1 MKKILQTKWSFLL
14 AGAILALCGN
24 RLSAQNFSIGTL
36 PPGKTIVI
44 TYEVDVNA
52 DVCPSGTQGLDISN
66 QSNVSGGN
74 FPTVQTDDPDIAGAS
89 NPTKTAVS
97 TLTLGNLVY
106 KDVNKNGVFDAGDN
120 GVDGVSLRLFVDN
133 GDGVLTVA
141 DGASIG
147 SATTAG
153 GGLYTFTGLC
163 PGNYIVEIP
172 LSNFNSGGPLYDNTL
187 MTGLIS
193 SPVGGASDPDNDT
206 NNDDNGDPVAGFGVA
221 SQAITLALNAEPT
234 NDGDAD
240 NNTNLS
246 LDFGFKAPTTVSIQP
261 TLSAAEGT
269 GAGTTSF
276 DFTVTRTDNSETFS
290 LTVNTSDGTAN
301 SPSDYTAIS
310 GGTASFTAGGSLT
323 ATVTVLVNKDNM
335 VEPNETFNVTLSG
348 APAGIVLTG
357 ASSVGTIT
365 NDDAAVVTLTGGVSQ
380 NEGTSFTFTATLNNP
395 VQGGFTL
402 PFTTNNGTATTADN
416 DYTDNDASL
425 NFTGTASEAKTI
437 TVNTTPDNKVELD
450 ETFTVALG
458 TPSVA
463 GVTTAGSPQ
472 TGTITNDDA
481 AVISIAANQS
491 GPESSTPQTFNV
503 TISNPIDVDI
513 TLNFATSDGT
523 ATTADNDYTSLN
535 ATLLFVATSQSLPV
549 PVAIIND
556 SKVEANEV
564 YNVTLSG
571 ISASGRNVTLGTATG
586 TGTITNDDNATITLT
601 GGGAANEGNTGT
613 TSRVFTATLSNAVQ
627 GSFTVAYTT
636 NDGTAT
642 TANNDY
648 VDNDASLM
656 FNGNAGESKTITV
669 LANGDY
675 FVEADET
682 YTVALGAITSPLS
695 GAISLAGS
703 PQTGTITND
712 EVDFG
717 DIDDFTGL
725 GAPFISTL
733 LSNNGARHNA
743 TLTGPR
749 LGSALDGDPD
759 GQTTFNAN
767 GDDLDAEGDD
777 EDGVVLPN
785 PLIKGTMANVT
796 VTASA
801 PGILNG
807 WVDFEN
813 DFSFEQAGNQVFTN
827 VPVTAGANNL
837 SFMVPVAAST
847 TSSAYARFRISTAS
861 GLTPYGLAADGEV
874 EDYQT
879 SIIDNQFS
887 INDVSVTEGNAGT
900 TNLTFTVS
908 RSTNG
913 TASSVNYAIT
923 GGTATSGSDYAPLPS
938 GTLNFAANGPLSQDI
953 TITVNGDLIVE
964 NNETII
970 VTLSNPVNGGFGDDT
985 GVGTITN
992 DDNAVVTLSGGIAK
1006 NEGNAGTTS
1015 YVFTATLNNPVQGGF
1030 TAPYTTNNG
1039 TATTADNDYQDND
1052 ASLNFTGTAG
1062 ESKTITVLVNGDNK
1076 VELDETFTV
1085 ALGAL
1090 VGAPAAVTTAGSPQ
1104 TGTITNDDVAV
1115 ISITANQSGPESSS
1129 PQTFNVTISNPI
1141 DVDITLNFATSDGTA
1156 TTADND
1162 YTDLNATL
1170 LFVATS
1176 QSLPVPVA
1184 IINDNKVEA
1193 NEVYNVT
1200 LSGISASGRNVT
1212 FGTNTATGTIVNDD
1226 AAVVTLS
1233 GGIAKNE
1240 GNAGTTSYV
1249 FTATL
1254 NNPVQGGFTLPYTTN
1269 NGTATTADNDY
1280 QDNDA
1285 SMNFTGTAGE
1295 SKTIT
1300 VLVNGDNKVE
1310 LDETF
1315 TVALGA
1321 ISGAPAGVTT
1331 AGSPQTGTIT
1341 NDDAA
1346 VISIAANQ
1354 SGPESSSPQTF
1365 NVTISNPIDVDI
1377 TLNFATSDGTATTA
1391 DNDYTSL
1398 NATLLFVATSQS
1410 LPVPVA
1416 IINDNKVEANE
1427 VYNVTLSGISASGR
1441 NVTFGTNTGTGT
1453 IVNDDAAVVTLSG
1466 GIAKNEGNAG
1476 TTSYVFTATL
1486 NNPVQGG
1493 FTLPYTTN
1501 DGTATTADNDYQ
1513 DNDASM
1519 NFTGT
1524 AGETKTITVLVNG
1537 DNKVEL
1543 DETFTVALGAL
1554 VGAPAGVTT
1563 AGSPQTG
1570 TITNDDAAVVS
1581 LTGNVSQAENLSPQV
1596 FNVTLSNPVDVAVTV
1611 QFSTANNTASTADN
1625 DYNGIVGQTVTFL
1638 ANTTIAQS
1646 ANVTIN
1652 NDNKVEANE
1661 VYNVALGSLNASG
1674 RNVTLGTSAGT
1685 GTIVNDDAAT
1695 VTLSGGI
1702 SQNEGNTANTNFTFT
1717 ATLNNPV
1724 QGGLT
1729 ASYVTNDGTAT
1740 TVDNDYID
1748 NDASLPFTGT
1758 AGETKTFTVASVADN
1773 KVEANETFQT
1783 VLTGLTLP
1791 PGITAVTIV
1800 GSPQTATIVNDE
1812 VDFGDAPDTYG
1823 TLLASNGA
1831 RHATV
1836 LGFSLGSGIDGE
1848 VDGQPTANASGD
1860 GADDDGVTLPSPL
1873 VTNTTANVTV
1883 TASSAGK
1890 LDAWVDFNNN
1900 GNFNDS
1906 GEKVFNN
1913 ITVVAGANSL
1923 SFAVPNGATP
1933 ALTFARFRLSAT
1945 GGLGPTGLASD
1956 GEVEDY
1962 QIQIVN
1968 TQFSVNDPTVT
1979 EGNAGTTNLAFVITR
1994 SNNASACSI
2003 DYAITGGTA
2012 TTADNDYQPLAAG
2025 TASFTAGGALTQTV
2039 NVVVVGD
2046 TKVELNETVD
2056 MTLSNPVNGSI
2067 LDGSGTGTIVND
2079 DQAVLTITN
2088 PTVTEGDVPNTVT
2101 ATFTINMSNTVDA
2114 NVNVNYGT
2122 VDNTATTANNDYQAT
2137 SGTHTFT
2144 PGQIS
2149 KTVAVT
2155 VTGDCA
2161 IEANETFFLRL
2172 SGLTANGRNVILS
2185 GGGAT
2190 LDGTGTINNDDAL
2203 PGITCPSNLTV
2214 NAAAGVCNATVTL
2227 PLPTTSSVCGTST
2240 LEFRYRTVDA
2250 NNVPTGAF
2258 TAYAPAASNT
2268 VNFIVER
2275 YEVEWRI
2282 TDGSGSSSCSFF
2294 LVVRDI
2300 QPPSI
2305 TCPANQN
2312 IPAGTT
2318 CMGTVGTW
2326 LPVALSDNCAP
2337 PPPSVVQTPASS
2349 TVLSGHNDSE
2359 LVTLTAT
2366 DEYGNT
2372 ASCSFTV
2379 TLKDV
2384 TPPVAK
2390 CKNATINLGS
2400 SGTVTVAPASVNN
2413 GTTDNCGFTLMLTPN
2428 TFNCANI
2435 GANLVTLKATDNGGN
2450 TSTCSATVTIKD
2462 LTPPTALC
2470 KNINVFLDNT
2480 GHASITA
2487 ASVNNGSFD
2496 ACGIAT
2502 TSIDISEFDCG
2513 QLGGTPVT
2521 VKLTL
2526 KDLYN
2531 NQSSCLAYVTVKDAI
2546 APTAVCSDVTVSLSA
2561 TGYAT
2566 VMTAP
2571 LAASSYDNCSV
2582 TSYSPVAKVYTT
2594 ANIGVNNLTITV
2606 KDFSNNSATCVSQVT
2621 VKAYNSNNLVAPEN
2635 GEPQYADPVEAVSDG
2650 NETLDLNVFPNP
2662 TSGQSVV
2669 LFRLPEEQQYYFRLF
2684 DLNGRLIMDFK
2695 FDGFEGENSV
2705 VLELGELPAG
2715 MYILDVQSDSLRGQ
2729 KRIQVQK

>member
-642 TANNDY
+642 TADNDY

-656 FNGNAGESKTITV
+656 FNGNAGETKTITV

-695 GAISLAGS
+695 SAISLVGS

-1030 TAPYTTNNG
+1030 T
-1039 TATTADNDYQDND
+1039 
-1052 ASLNFTGTAG
+1052 
-1062 ESKTITVLVNGDNK
+1062 
-1076 VELDETFTV
+1076 
-1085 ALGAL
+1085 
-1090 VGAPAAVTTAGSPQ
+1090 
-1104 TGTITNDDVAV
+1104 
-1115 ISITANQSGPESSS
+1115 
-1129 PQTFNVTISNPI
+1129 
-1141 DVDITLNFATSDGTA
+1141 
-1156 TTADND
+1156 
-1162 YTDLNATL
+1162 
-1170 LFVATS
+1170 
-1176 QSLPVPVA
+1176 
-1184 IINDNKVEA
+1184 
-1193 NEVYNVT
+1193 
-1200 LSGISASGRNVT
+1200 
-1212 FGTNTATGTIVNDD
+1212 
-1226 AAVVTLS
+1226 
-1233 GGIAKNE
+1233 
-1240 GNAGTTSYV
+1240 
-1249 FTATL
+1249 
-1254 NNPVQGGFTLPYTTN
+1254 
-1269 NGTATTADNDY
+1269 
-1280 QDNDA
+1280 
-1285 SMNFTGTAGE
+1285 
-1295 SKTIT
+1295 
-1300 VLVNGDNKVE
+1300 
-1310 LDETF
+1310 
-1315 TVALGA
+1315 
-1321 ISGAPAGVTT
+1321 
-1331 AGSPQTGTIT
+1331 
-1341 NDDAA
+1341 
-1346 VISIAANQ
+1346 
-1354 SGPESSSPQTF
+1354 
-1365 NVTISNPIDVDI
+1365 
-1377 TLNFATSDGTATTA
+1377 
-1391 DNDYTSL
+1391 
-1398 NATLLFVATSQS
+1398 
-1410 LPVPVA
+1410 
-1416 IINDNKVEANE
+1416 
-1427 VYNVTLSGISASGR
+1427 
-1441 NVTFGTNTGTGT
+1441 
-1453 IVNDDAAVVTLSG
+1453 
-1466 GIAKNEGNAG
+1466 
-1476 TTSYVFTATL
+1476 
-1486 NNPVQGG
+1486 
-1493 FTLPYTTN
+1493 LPYTTN

-1625 DYNGIVGQTVTFL
+1625 DYNGIVAQTVTFP

-1729 ASYVTNDGTAT
+1729 ANYVTNDGTAT
-1740 TVDNDYID
+1740 TADNDYID

-1962 QIQIVN
+1962 QVQIVN

-2025 TASFTAGGALTQTV
+2025 TASFTANGALTQTI

-2155 VTGDCA
+2155 VVGDCA

-2172 SGLTANGRNVILS
+2172 SGLTASGRNVILS

-2400 SGTVTVAPASVNN
+2400 GGTVTVAPASVNN
-2413 GTTDNCGFTLMLTPN
+2413 GTTDNCGFTLTLTPN

-2450 TSTCSATVTIKD
+2450 TSTCTATVTIKD

>member
-1 MKKILQTKWSFLL
+1 MKNYYFPLKIVVMKHIVPQVRLLLLLGVWALLTPESATAQTTFPTP
-14 AGAILALCGN
+14 G
-24 RLSAQNFSIGTL
+24 FTL

-301 SPSDYTAIS
+301 APSDYTAIS

-463 GVTTAGSPQ
+463 GVTTTGSPQ

-642 TANNDY
+642 TADNDY

-695 GAISLAGS
+695 SAISLVGS

-1030 TAPYTTNNG
+1030 TTPYTTNNG

-1104 TGTITNDDVAV
+1104 TGTITNDDAAV
-1115 ISITANQSGPESSS
+1115 ISIVANQSGPESSS

-1162 YTDLNATL
+1162 YTD
-1170 LFVATS
+1170 
-1176 QSLPVPVA
+1176 
-1184 IINDNKVEA
+1184 
-1193 NEVYNVT
+1193 
-1200 LSGISASGRNVT
+1200 
-1212 FGTNTATGTIVNDD
+1212 
-1226 AAVVTLS
+1226 
-1233 GGIAKNE
+1233 
-1240 GNAGTTSYV
+1240 
-1249 FTATL
+1249 
-1254 NNPVQGGFTLPYTTN
+1254 
-1269 NGTATTADNDY
+1269 
-1280 QDNDA
+1280 
-1285 SMNFTGTAGE
+1285 
-1295 SKTIT
+1295 
-1300 VLVNGDNKVE
+1300 
-1310 LDETF
+1310 
-1315 TVALGA
+1315 
-1321 ISGAPAGVTT
+1321 
-1331 AGSPQTGTIT
+1331 
-1341 NDDAA
+1341 
-1346 VISIAANQ
+1346 
-1354 SGPESSSPQTF
+1354 
-1365 NVTISNPIDVDI
+1365 
-1377 TLNFATSDGTATTA
+1377 
-1391 DNDYTSL
+1391 L

-1543 DETFTVALGAL
+1543 DETFTVALGTL

-1611 QFSTANNTASTADN
+1611 QFSTSNNTASTADN
-1625 DYNGIVGQTVTFL
+1625 DYNGIVAQTVTFP

-1729 ASYVTNDGTAT
+1729 ANYVTNDGTAT
-1740 TVDNDYID
+1740 TADNDYID

-1962 QIQIVN
+1962 QVQIVN

-2025 TASFTAGGALTQTV
+2025 TASFTANGALTQTI

-2155 VTGDCA
+2155 VVGDCA

-2172 SGLTANGRNVILS
+2172 SGLTASGRNVILS

-2400 SGTVTVAPASVNN
+2400 GGTVTVAPASVNN
-2413 GTTDNCGFTLMLTPN
+2413 GTTDNCGFTLTLTPN

-2450 TSTCSATVTIKD
+2450 TSTCTATVTIKD

>member
-1 MKKILQTKWSFLL
+1 MKNYYFPLKIVVMKHIVPQVRLLLLLGVWALLTPESATAQTTFPTP
-14 AGAILALCGN
+14 G
-24 RLSAQNFSIGTL
+24 FTL

-301 SPSDYTAIS
+301 APSDYTAIS

-463 GVTTAGSPQ
+463 GVTTTGSPQ

-642 TANNDY
+642 TADNDY

-695 GAISLAGS
+695 SAISLVGS

-1030 TAPYTTNNG
+1030 TTPYTTNNG

-1104 TGTITNDDVAV
+1104 TGTITNDDAAV
-1115 ISITANQSGPESSS
+1115 ISIVANQSGPESSS

-1162 YTDLNATL
+1162 YTD
-1170 LFVATS
+1170 
-1176 QSLPVPVA
+1176 
-1184 IINDNKVEA
+1184 
-1193 NEVYNVT
+1193 
-1200 LSGISASGRNVT
+1200 
-1212 FGTNTATGTIVNDD
+1212 
-1226 AAVVTLS
+1226 
-1233 GGIAKNE
+1233 
-1240 GNAGTTSYV
+1240 
-1249 FTATL
+1249 
-1254 NNPVQGGFTLPYTTN
+1254 
-1269 NGTATTADNDY
+1269 
-1280 QDNDA
+1280 
-1285 SMNFTGTAGE
+1285 
-1295 SKTIT
+1295 
-1300 VLVNGDNKVE
+1300 
-1310 LDETF
+1310 
-1315 TVALGA
+1315 
-1321 ISGAPAGVTT
+1321 
-1331 AGSPQTGTIT
+1331 
-1341 NDDAA
+1341 
-1346 VISIAANQ
+1346 
-1354 SGPESSSPQTF
+1354 
-1365 NVTISNPIDVDI
+1365 
-1377 TLNFATSDGTATTA
+1377 
-1391 DNDYTSL
+1391 L

-1543 DETFTVALGAL
+1543 DETFTVALGAIS
-1554 VGAPAGVTT
+1554 GAPAGVTT

-1611 QFSTANNTASTADN
+1611 QFSTSNNTASTADN
-1625 DYNGIVGQTVTFL
+1625 DYNGIVAQTVTFP

-1729 ASYVTNDGTAT
+1729 ANYVTNDGTAT
-1740 TVDNDYID
+1740 TADNDYID

-1962 QIQIVN
+1962 QVQIVN

-2025 TASFTAGGALTQTV
+2025 TASFTANGALTQTI

-2155 VTGDCA
+2155 VVGDCA

-2172 SGLTANGRNVILS
+2172 SGLTASGRNVILS

-2400 SGTVTVAPASVNN
+2400 GGTVTVAPASVNN
-2413 GTTDNCGFTLMLTPN
+2413 GTTDNCGFTLTLTPN

-2450 TSTCSATVTIKD
+2450 TSTCTATVTIKD